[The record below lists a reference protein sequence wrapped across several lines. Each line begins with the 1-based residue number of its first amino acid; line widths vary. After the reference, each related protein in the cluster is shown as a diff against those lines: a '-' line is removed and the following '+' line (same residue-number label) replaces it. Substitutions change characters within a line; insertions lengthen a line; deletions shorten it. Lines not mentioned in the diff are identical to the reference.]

1 MVDTPVALGTG
12 RKLRLGM
19 VGGGRDAFIGAV
31 HRIAARLEDRY
42 DLVAGCLSSD
52 PSRAAA
58 SAADLRLPADRSYAD
73 YEAMAR
79 EEAGRIDVVAI
90 VTPNHLHVPVAR
102 AFLAQ
107 GIDVICDK
115 PLSATLAE
123 ARALREAVASAG
135 VIFALTYNNTGHAMV
150 RHAREMVAAGALGD
164 IRVVQAEYA
173 QDWLALPIERD
184 GHKQASWRLDPAR
197 SGVGGCI
204 SDIGTHAFNLAAYV
218 TGQTP
223 TEVCAELSRFV
234 GGRALDDDASVMLR
248 YGSGARGTLW
258 ASQVATGCE
267 NALSLRVYRIEGRV
281 GVAAGAAERADRQ
294 RTRSRA
300 TPADQRRSGKR
311 AGGTA
316 RDPDPG
322 GSPGR
327 LPRRI
332 RHDLCRCG
340 RADPGPPRGSRAEPT
355 GHDRA
360 GDRRRHGRDALRRR
374 GREFIGCGRGLDRYV
389 NATDR
394 LVRML
399 SSAASTILRLF
410 TASAQCCDR
419 SVSLRIASSSQRCSR
434 ALISS

>member
-267 NALSLRVYRIEGRV
+267 NALSLRVYGSKGGLEWRQEQPNELIVSELGRAQRRLTKGGPESGPAARHATRTPAGHPDGYLDAFATIYADAAELILARREGRAPNPLATTV
-281 GVAAGAAERADRQ
+281 PGIAEGMAAMRFVDAA
-294 RTRSRA
+294 
-300 TPADQRRSGKR
+300 
-311 AGGTA
+311 
-316 RDPDPG
+316 
-322 GSPGR
+322 
-327 LPRRI
+327 
-332 RHDLCRCG
+332 
-340 RADPGPPRGSRAEPT
+340 
-355 GHDRA
+355 
-360 GDRRRHGRDALRRR
+360 
-374 GREFIGCGRGLDRYV
+374 V
-389 NATDR
+389 N
-394 LVRML
+394 
-399 SSAASTILRLF
+399 SSAAGGVW
-410 TASAQCCDR
+410 TAT
-419 SVSLRIASSSQRCSR
+419 
-434 ALISS
+434 